1 MVIKEID
8 HAFAQHSP
16 RLHGQKNVSVSA
28 LPPIFFPHART
39 RTWRK
44 ELGYCMHPSGPNNN
58 NPSSPENCI
67 SLSVFLPFFFFFKE
81 LYRHPTLSDAA
92 LLMIC
97 TRTCFFRIVI
107 SFMFAL
113 FPFLLF
119 VSLIHARRGG
129 KQNAG
134 GDRFPLR
141 RAELMCRVNC
151 WIQLNSTR
159 LHPLRVPP
167 RASAWKSKPGE

>member
-1 MVIKEID
+1 LTT
-8 HAFAQHSP
+8 HSP
-16 RLHGQKNVSVSA
+16 SIVLVFMDRKMSPSPLFHRYFSHTPARVLEEKNSVIVCIRVAQTTTIRRRQKIA
-28 LPPIFFPHART
+28 FLYLFF
-39 RTWRK
+39 
-44 ELGYCMHPSGPNNN
+44 
-58 NPSSPENCI
+58 
-67 SLSVFLPFFFFFKE
+67 FLFFFKE